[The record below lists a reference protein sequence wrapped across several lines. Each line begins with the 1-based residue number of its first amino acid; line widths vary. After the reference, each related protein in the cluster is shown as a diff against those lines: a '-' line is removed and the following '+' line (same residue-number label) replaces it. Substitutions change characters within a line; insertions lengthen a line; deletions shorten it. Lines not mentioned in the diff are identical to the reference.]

1 MPWKSKKQQRWGH
14 GEGGK
19 KAGLDVEEW
28 DEETDFES
36 LPEEAEAGKGPCR
49 TPGPGKKL
57 SQKVKDARR
66 SSREVHE
73 GMPKGGFHSKKG
85 YNRKEKH
92 PKDPAE
98 GAELTEIDETYRG
111 INFPLA
117 SVLSWGPAEGRPCGE
132 GEDPQR
138 GHCTPEKDLSQFG
151 KGAAQFFRGGE
162 QQEKATRERE
172 KLLKRVERRKR
183 MASLAASLD
192 WSTHKSETFDDT
204 GKDGGHPAWGLKSII
219 DRGVKPHEKPAGD
232 KRIGD
237 GQTTNRSN
245 GEGKKFKAYSMAGA
259 FAWS

>member
-1 MPWKSKKQQRWGH
+1 MPWESKKQQRWGH

-28 DEETDFES
+28 DDKTDFES

-57 SQKVKDARR
+57 PEKVKDARR
-66 SSREVHE
+66 SSREVNE

-92 PKDPAE
+92 PKDHAE
-98 GAELTEIDETYRG
+98 GEELTMVDETYRG
-111 INFPLA
+111 MNFPFA
-117 SVLSWGPAEGRPCGE
+117 STLNWG
-132 GEDPQR
+132 R
-138 GHCTPEKDLSQFG
+138 GAP
-151 KGAAQFFRGGE
+151 
-162 QQEKATRERE
+162 
-172 KLLKRVERRKR
+172 
-183 MASLAASLD
+183 LAASLD
-192 WSTHKSETFDDT
+192 WSSHKSETFDDT

-232 KRIGD
+232 KRIAD
-237 GQTTNRSN
+237 DQTTNRSN

-259 FAWS
+259 FTWK